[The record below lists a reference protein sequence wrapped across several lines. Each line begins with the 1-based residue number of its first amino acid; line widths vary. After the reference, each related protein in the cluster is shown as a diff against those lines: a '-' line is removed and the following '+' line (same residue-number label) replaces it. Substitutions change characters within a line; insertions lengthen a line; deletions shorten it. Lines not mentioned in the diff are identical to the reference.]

1 MKSILSYQ
9 LWTLHKP
16 LDSYEQLVY
25 AALEN
30 EIKCKHIGFFD
41 FLAMVSSATMLVALL
56 DAIFSFYG
64 NNLQGNLQKK
74 VLDLQG

>member
-1 MKSILSYQ
+1 MGSPTK
-9 LWTLHKP
+9 
-16 LDSYEQLVY
+16 
-25 AALEN
+25 
-30 EIKCKHIGFFD
+30 
-41 FLAMVSSATMLVALL
+41 MLVAFF

>member
-1 MKSILSYQ
+1 
-9 LWTLHKP
+9 
-16 LDSYEQLVY
+16 
-25 AALEN
+25 
-30 EIKCKHIGFFD
+30 
-41 FLAMVSSATMLVALL
+41 MLVALF